1 MNTVKKCSISGIAF
15 TLADDAFEVLD
26 AYLKRLRTQYAGHKD
41 GDEIV
46 ADIEARIAELIL
58 SVQDGPRTVELPLIR
73 NIIAQMGSPE
83 QIGEEGAEGPKPAA
97 PRIPRRLYRDPE
109 NAKLGG
115 VCAGLGKYFDVGSVW
130 IRLAFF
136 SPLLA
141 MVLFNWIPLSHFF
154 DRLAG
159 NLMGFFVLGY
169 LIMWFVVPTARTARQ
184 KLEMKGERI
193 TSAAIGSATAAAGG
207 VDGDPK
213 TVVASTVSA
222 FGTVLLILLKL
233 FAGLIVFTLM
243 VAACGLI
250 VALFSLGVVVPH
262 LSDLSGFHVVDLTA
276 TFGLLIVL
284 IPCLLM
290 IYVLMCLIASR
301 RPSGRWTLATFLLW
315 IVTIIALIASAVRD
329 CNSDEADEWSRPL
342 PAPTHDSRNLLSD
355 VPAEREAD
363 GEEELV
369 FEDRI

>member
-58 SVQDGPRTVELPLIR
+58 SVQDGTRTVELPLIR

-115 VCAGLGKYFDVGSVW
+115 VCAGLGKYFDVDSVW

-207 VDGDPK
+207 VDGDSK

-250 VALFSLGVVVPH
+250 VALFSLCRR
-262 LSDLSGFHVVDLTA
+262 A
-276 TFGLLIVL
+276 
-284 IPCLLM
+284 
-290 IYVLMCLIASR
+290 AS
-301 RPSGRWTLATFLLW
+301 
-315 IVTIIALIASAVRD
+315 V
-329 CNSDEADEWSRPL
+329 RPL
-342 PAPTHDSRNLLSD
+342 RFPRGRPNGHIRPADRTDSLPADDLRTD
-355 VPAEREAD
+355 VPDRLAPPVGPLDVGDLPALDRYDHRAD
-363 GEEELV
+363 RLGCARL
-369 FEDRI
+369 

>member
-58 SVQDGPRTVELPLIR
+58 SAQDGTRTVELPLIR

-115 VCAGLGKYFDVGSVW
+115 VCAGLGKYFDVDSVW

-207 VDGDPK
+207 VDGDSK

-250 VALFSLGVVVPH
+250 VALFNLGVVVPH

-355 VPAEREAD
+355 VPAESEAD

>member
-58 SVQDGPRTVELPLIR
+58 SVQDGTRTVELPLIR

-115 VCAGLGKYFDVGSVW
+115 VCAGLGKYFDVDSVW

-207 VDGDPK
+207 VDGDSK
-213 TVVASTVSA
+213 TVVASTEIGRA
-222 FGTVLLILLKL
+222 
-233 FAGLIVFTLM
+233 
-243 VAACGLI
+243 
-250 VALFSLGVVVPH
+250 
-262 LSDLSGFHVVDLTA
+262 HV
-276 TFGLLIVL
+276 
-284 IPCLLM
+284 
-290 IYVLMCLIASR
+290 
-301 RPSGRWTLATFLLW
+301 
-315 IVTIIALIASAVRD
+315 
-329 CNSDEADEWSRPL
+329 
-342 PAPTHDSRNLLSD
+342 
-355 VPAEREAD
+355 
-363 GEEELV
+363 
-369 FEDRI
+369 